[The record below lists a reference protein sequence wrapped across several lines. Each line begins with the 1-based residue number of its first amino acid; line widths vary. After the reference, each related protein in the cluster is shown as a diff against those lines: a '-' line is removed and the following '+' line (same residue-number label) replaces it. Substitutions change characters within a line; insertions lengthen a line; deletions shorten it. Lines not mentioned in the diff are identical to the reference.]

1 MVPVDVP
8 NLSSPETIF
17 GTTKAV
23 RPCGDAGPTHC
34 RFMNLFTRFHVVIGY
49 RLRVARGSYWISL
62 PVYRVPCSVF
72 LYMIREAEAKDVSA
86 LSRLYRQLVG
96 PVAPDTPIDVR
107 EDRIEEIRANP
118 HNFLFVLEIN
128 DRICGTAF
136 LTLCLDPLYR
146 FQPYAVLENFVI
158 DEREQGKSYGKLLM
172 RYVEHFCG
180 EADCSKIMLLSSSKR
195 SEAHRFFEKQG
206 FSAERKKG
214 FVKYR
219 SQLRG
224 E

>member
-1 MVPVDVP
+1 
-8 NLSSPETIF
+8 
-17 GTTKAV
+17 
-23 RPCGDAGPTHC
+23 
-34 RFMNLFTRFHVVIGY
+34 
-49 RLRVARGSYWISL
+49 
-62 PVYRVPCSVF
+62 
-72 LYMIREAEAKDVSA
+72 MIREAEAKDVSA

-107 EDRIEEIRANP
+107 EDRIDEIRANP
-118 HNFLFVLEIN
+118 HNFLFVVEIN

-136 LTLCLDPLYR
+136 LTLCLYPLYR

-172 RYVEHFCG
+172 RYMEHFCV
-180 EADCSKIMLLSSSKR
+180 EADCSKIMLLSNSKR

-219 SQLRG
+219 SQLRA